1 MGSDVHSNMEGSM
14 HKESRRRSS
23 ARFLVSAASVGSLAA
38 AAVLGV
44 GTAGAAGPSA
54 HAARTITIK
63 ESSNL
68 VLDNHKGVVLK
79 EHGTAKGTL
88 TGPIYLQLR
97 VNSTRSVTAS
107 VQVYPSGGGLSASAS
122 ASYKVS
128 GAYARF
134 SGRLNITKGS
144 GRYAK
149 ASGKN
154 LSFSGTIKRTNDAI
168 TVYVSGALS
177 Y

>member
-1 MGSDVHSNMEGSM
+1 MGCDIQSNVEGSM
-14 HKESRRRSS
+14 HTGSRRRT
-23 ARFLVSAASVGSLAA
+23 ARRFLVSAVSAGSLV
-38 AAVLGV
+38 AVSALGV
-44 GTAGAAGPSA
+44 GAASASGPSA
-54 HAARTITIK
+54 HAARTISIK
-63 ESSNL
+63 ESASL
-68 VLDNHKGVVLK
+68 KLDNHKGAVLK

-88 TGPIYLQLR
+88 TGPLYLQLR

-107 VQVYPSGGGLSASAS
+107 VQVYPSGGGLSATAS

-168 TVYVSGALS
+168 TVYVSGRLS

>member
-1 MGSDVHSNMEGSM
+1 M
-14 HKESRRRSS
+14 HRGSRRPVR
-23 ARFLVSAASVGSLAA
+23 RFLVSAVSAGSLAA
-38 AAVLGV
+38 VGALGV
-44 GTAGAAGPSA
+44 GTAVAAGPSA
-54 HAARTITIK
+54 HAARTISIK
-63 ESSNL
+63 ESANL
-68 VLDNHKGVVLK
+68 SLDNHKGVVLK

-88 TGPIYLQLR
+88 GGTLYLQLR

-107 VQVYPSGGGLSASAS
+107 VQFYPKGGGLNASAS

-134 SGRLNITKGS
+134 SGRLNITSGS
-144 GRYAK
+144 GSYRK

-168 TVYVSGALS
+168 TVYVSGRLS

>member
-1 MGSDVHSNMEGSM
+1 MHRGSP
-14 HKESRRRSS
+14 RRRS

-38 AAVLGV
+38 AGVLAI
-44 GTAGAAGPSA
+44 GTTGAAGAKA
-54 HAARTITIK
+54 HSARTMSIK
-63 ESSNL
+63 ESASL
-68 VLDNHKGVVLK
+68 RLDNHKGAVLK

-88 TGPIYLQLR
+88 GGPLYLQLR

-107 VQVYPSGGGLSASAS
+107 VQVYPSGGGLSATAS
-122 ASYKVS
+122 ANYKVS

-168 TVYVSGALS
+168 TVYVSGRLS

>member
-1 MGSDVHSNMEGSM
+1 MHRGSP
-14 HKESRRRSS
+14 RRRS
-23 ARFLVSAASVGSLAA
+23 ARFLVSAACAGSLTA

-54 HAARTITIK
+54 RAARTISIK
-63 ESSNL
+63 ESANL
-68 VLDNHKGVVLK
+68 RLDNHKGAVLK

-88 TGPIYLQLR
+88 GGSLFLQLR

-107 VQVYPSGGGLSASAS
+107 VQVYPSGGGLSATAS

-168 TVYVSGALS
+168 TVYVSGNLS